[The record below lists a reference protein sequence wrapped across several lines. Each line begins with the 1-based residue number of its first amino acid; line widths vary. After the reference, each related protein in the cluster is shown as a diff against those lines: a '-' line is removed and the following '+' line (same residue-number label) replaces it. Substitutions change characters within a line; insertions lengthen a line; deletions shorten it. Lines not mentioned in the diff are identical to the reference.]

1 MRPNGAA
8 DRASPTA
15 TRPAPN
21 RRHAKIRALGE
32 HAVATLKMWKIL
44 AKLRCGRTEPNHRDA
59 VNEVGPAA
67 STNARTDRVLTLPG
81 GGRAALIQPR
91 PDWPAW

>member
-15 TRPAPN
+15 TRPAPVN

-32 HAVATLKMWKIL
+32 RAVATLKTWKIL
-44 AKLRCGRTEPNHRDA
+44 AKLRCSPHRATTIVQAILVLQHAED
-59 VNEVGPAA
+59 
-67 STNARTDRVLTLPG
+67 DRY
-81 GGRAALIQPR
+81 PR
-91 PDWPAW
+91 